1 MLVWY
6 FYVRSIQSN
15 RNKILVNSWKK
26 RVMSELNKGIKTRIF
41 TEKKLKL
48 NFQSLFKRY
57 LYMLSLCFL
66 RRKNL
71 TVKKALEKKNYL
83 LIFFLG

>member
-15 RNKILVNSWKK
+15 RKILVNSWKK
-26 RVMSELNKGIKTRIF
+26 RVRSELDKGTKTRIF

-57 LYMLSLCFL
+57 LYMWLLCFL

>member
-6 FYVRSIQSN
+6 FYARSIQSN
-15 RNKILVNSWKK
+15 RNKILVNSWKE
-26 RVMSELNKGIKTRIF
+26 RVTSELDKGTKTRIF
-41 TEKKLKL
+41 TEKSLKF

-57 LYMLSLCFL
+57 LYMWSLCFL

-71 TVKKALEKKNYL
+71 TVKKALEKKKIICLY
-83 LIFFLG
+83 FS